1 MWEYRSNKTA
11 LIGGIGTIL
20 FLLLLPQVAVEAE
33 DACEVSRQEE
43 GAGSSLKWHVYVGA
57 SNYQPRFEGMDK
69 EVRRQVNGAL
79 RHIAPGYDGVETFI
93 DLRDNFVIWI
103 PEIGIGRTLS
113 PRWDLFAHIGYLE
126 GSVVTEEEDTSIVLR
141 LLHSK
146 VKLHAAYY
154 FAGAGLRWYPW
165 SRPELRAYDS
175 LKARLRNIR
184 PYFAASANW
193 VRVKAHADI
202 VFGLKPYDARIKTR
216 HTVSWSPWEARLAAG
231 LQAPLGP
238 RTSLNVES
246 TYHLCS
252 SNGDDLDGFSLG
264 LYWQWHF

>member
-1 MWEYRSNKTA
+1 M
-11 LIGGIGTIL
+11 GTIL
-20 FLLLLPQVAVEAE
+20 FLLFLPLVALKAE
-33 DACEVSRQEE
+33 DADEVPRHEE
-43 GAGSSLKWHVYVGA
+43 NTGRPLKWQVYLGA
-57 SNYQPRFEGMDK
+57 SNYQLRCEGMDK

-79 RHIAPGYDGVETFI
+79 RHIAPGYDGVETFT
-93 DLRDNFVIWI
+93 DLRDNFIIWI
-103 PEIGIGRTLS
+103 PEIGIGRKLS
-113 PRWDLFAHIGYLE
+113 PKWDLFAHAGYLE
-126 GSVVTEEEDTSIVLR
+126 GSVVTEEDDTSILLR
-141 LLHSK
+141 PLHSK

-165 SRPELRAYDS
+165 DRPELRKYDS
-175 LKARLRNIR
+175 LKDRLRNIR

-202 VFGLKPYDARIKTR
+202 EFGLKPYNDRIKTR

-231 LQAPLGP
+231 LQAPLGA
-238 RTSLNVES
+238 RTSLNLETV
-246 TYHLCS
+246 YHYCS